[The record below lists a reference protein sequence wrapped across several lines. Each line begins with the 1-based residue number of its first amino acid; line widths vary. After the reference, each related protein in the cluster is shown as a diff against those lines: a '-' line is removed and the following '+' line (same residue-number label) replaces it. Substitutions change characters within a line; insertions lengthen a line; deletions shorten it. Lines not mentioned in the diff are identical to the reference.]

1 MNYDHLHPDDRP
13 PGYEVAAVPSYPTE
27 LPYRAESGGGEPP
40 TSALPIPPAVDRAFW
55 CWVALAVLGVAGSL
69 ALTTGAAMA
78 DLKLQYAEMLG
89 DAGASAVEDAKSI
102 LITTAVLF
110 GVFQIFCAVKM
121 RLGRHWARVV
131 LTVLEAIS
139 LVGFVSGLLGGGTSA
154 GFLLGLLSWASVG
167 FGIAALVLSWRGPA
181 GDYFRAYR
189 ARRTLPG

>member
-13 PGYEVAAVPSYPTE
+13 PGYEVAAVPTEPPYP
-27 LPYRAESGGGEPP
+27 AESGGAEPT

-55 CWVALAVLGVAGSL
+55 CWVVLAVLGVAGSL

-78 DLKLQYAEMLG
+78 DLKLQYAELLG

-110 GVFQIFCAVKM
+110 AVFQVFCAVKM

-154 GFLLGLLSWASVG
+154 GFLLGLLSWASAA
-167 FGIAALVLSWRGPA
+167 FGVSALVLSWRTPA
-181 GDYFRAYR
+181 GDYFRAHR
-189 ARRTLPG
+189 ARRPLPG